1 MRFLFERRSFRG
13 GRQNLSEN
21 LNLCYNKRSVSRKPG
36 AFALNHSPK
45 AEPARRPRVTAQDRE
60 IRRLRIF
67 ALRQMGQ
74 SYDEIARR
82 ENLSS
87 ERIRQ
92 IVVDTLERRLLDP
105 VRDHARL
112 QIARLDPA
120 LRLAAEKVATGDL
133 RGVDRLIKLLDRLD
147 KYQGFAASAADRDEN
162 DTERLFAK
170 ILNAISNRN
179 AAREDEETQ
188 EKAAAK
194 EDRQPGAAE
203 AAERMAREN
212 DVAKFFPR

>member
-1 MRFLFERRSFRG
+1 
-13 GRQNLSEN
+13 
-21 LNLCYNKRSVSRKPG
+21 LNE
-36 AFALNHSPK
+36 SPK
-45 AEPARRPRVTAQDRE
+45 AQPARRPRVTAQDRE

-67 ALRQMGQ
+67 AQRQVGQ
-74 SYDEIARR
+74 SYDEIARQ
-82 ENLSS
+82 ENLTS

-147 KYQGFAASAADRDEN
+147 KYQGFAASAADHGEN
-162 DTERLFAK
+162 DKERLFTK
-170 ILNAISNRN
+170 ILNAINNRN

-188 EKAAAK
+188 KKAAA
-194 EDRQPGAAE
+194 EDRQPVAAE
-203 AAERMAREN
+203 AVERMARDN

>member
-13 GRQNLSEN
+13 GRQSLSEN

-36 AFALNHSPK
+36 AFALNESPK

-67 ALRQMGQ
+67 ALRQVGR
-74 SYDEIARR
+74 SYDEIARQ
-82 ENLSS
+82 ENLTS

-147 KYQGFAASAADRDEN
+147 KYQGFAASAVDHGEN
-162 DTERLFAK
+162 EKERLFTK

-188 EKAAAK
+188 QKAAAK
-194 EDRQPGAAE
+194 EDRPPGAAE

>member
-1 MRFLFERRSFRG
+1 
-13 GRQNLSEN
+13 
-21 LNLCYNKRSVSRKPG
+21 LNE
-36 AFALNHSPK
+36 SPK
-45 AEPARRPRVTAQDRE
+45 AEPPRRPRVTAQDRE

-67 ALRQMGQ
+67 AGRQAGL
-74 SYDEIARR
+74 SYDEIAQA
-82 ENLSS
+82 ENLTS

-120 LRLAAEKVATGDL
+120 LRVAAEQVATGDL
-133 RGVDRLIKLLDRLD
+133 RAVDRLIKVLDRMD
-147 KYQGFAASAADRDEN
+147 KYQGIAASVAGQDEN
-162 DTERLFAK
+162 ESKRLFAK
-170 ILNAISNRN
+170 LLQAVENHNAT
-179 AAREDEETQ
+179 REAEEAQ
-188 EKAAAK
+188 RKAAGE
-194 EDRQPGAAE
+194 EDRQAGAAE

>member
-1 MRFLFERRSFRG
+1 
-13 GRQNLSEN
+13 
-21 LNLCYNKRSVSRKPG
+21 LNE
-36 AFALNHSPK
+36 SPQ
-45 AEPARRPRVTAQDRE
+45 AEPALRRRVTAEDRE

-67 ALRQMGQ
+67 ALRQAGQ
-74 SYDEIARR
+74 SYDEIARQ
-82 ENLSS
+82 ENLTS

-92 IVVDTLERRLLDP
+92 IVVDNLERRLLDP

-120 LRLAAEKVATGDL
+120 LRLAADKVTTGDL
-133 RGVDRLIKLLDRLD
+133 RAVDRLIKVLDRLD

-162 DTERLFAK
+162 DTERLFTK

-188 EKAAAK
+188 KMAAAK
-194 EDRQPGAAE
+194 DRPPGGAE
-203 AAERMAREN
+203 ASERMAQEN